1 MLMALRSL
9 SGDQLPFLG
18 GNTEGVGEF
27 LKRRLGDFLVPHQ
40 GLDEDDLEVAEFRG
54 DVDFYLRPN
63 LCKLGIGPFKFG
75 LDVIACG
82 VR

>member
-40 GLDEDDLEVAEFRG
+40 GLDEDDLEVAELRG
-54 DVDFYLRPN
+54 DVN
-63 LCKLGIGPFKFG
+63 LFL
-75 LDVIACG
+75 LSHL
-82 VR
+82 